1 MIRETNRLRLRAWR
15 DSDRDT
21 FADLHADPAVMED
34 YGGPLNKTDSDAKF
48 ARYQAAFAE
57 RGFTRWAVETLD
69 GTVLGYTGPMP
80 PIANHPLG
88 PHVDIGWRLHRFAW
102 DKGYATE
109 AGAMALHDAF
119 ARCGLGEV
127 LAYTSAA
134 NLRSQAVIARLGLK
148 RDPARDF
155 AAIYGAMLWHG
166 QVWAVT
172 APV

>member
-1 MIRETNRLRLRAWR
+1 MILETNRLRLRPWR
-15 DSDRDT
+15 DSDRDA

-34 YGGPLNKTDSDAKF
+34 YGGPLNKADSDAKF

-57 RGFTRWAVETLD
+57 RGFTRWATETLD
-69 GTVLGYTGPMP
+69 GVFLGYAGPLP
-80 PIANHPLG
+80 SLSTHVLG

-102 DKGYATE
+102 GKGYATE
-109 AGAMALHDAF
+109 AGAKALRDAF

-127 LAYTSAA
+127 LAYTSAT
-134 NLRSQAVIARLGLK
+134 NLRSQAVIARLALK

-155 AAIYGAMLWHG
+155 AEIYGDMPWHG
-166 QVWAVT
+166 LVWAVT